1 MANSHYLVT
10 TYIEQKG
17 LARIS
22 REVVFPF
29 LGYFILIGKI
39 LQDFK
44 SESISAMCIMK
55 RKNIQFSFIRF

>member
-1 MANSHYLVT
+1 MAKSHYLVT
-10 TYIEQKG
+10 PYIEQKG

-22 REVVFPF
+22 LEVVFPL
-29 LGYFILIGKI
+29 LGYLIGEI

>member
-22 REVVFPF
+22 REVVFPL
-29 LGYFILIGKI
+29 LGYLIGEI

-55 RKNIQFSFIRF
+55 RKKI

>member
-10 TYIEQKG
+10 PYIEQYR
-17 LARIS
+17 LARIN
-22 REVVFPF
+22 REVVFP
-29 LGYFILIGKI
+29 LIGYLIGKI

-55 RKNIQFSFIRF
+55 RKKI

>member
-10 TYIEQKG
+10 PYIEQKE
-17 LARIS
+17 LAGIS
-22 REVVFPF
+22 REVVFPL
-29 LGYFILIGKI
+29 LGYLIGEI

-55 RKNIQFSFIRF
+55 RKKIQFSFIRF

>member
-1 MANSHYLVT
+1 MSSSHYLVT
-10 TYIEQKG
+10 PYIEQKG

-22 REVVFPF
+22 REVVFPL
-29 LGYFILIGKI
+29 LGYLIGKI

-55 RKNIQFSFIRF
+55 RKKI